1 MSESRQAYQSLLQHC
16 RQIARLTA
24 IQEQLAWDEL
34 TMLPDAATDF
44 RGQQLAHLAGLQHE
58 LNCDPRLDE
67 WLAAVGEPHTSAAE
81 RLNVAELRRRHVLS
95 KQVPKSLVEEL
106 ARVTT
111 TAQHE
116 WAIAREADDFG
127 RFGIWLERVIQ
138 LKREQAKCWTPGTDL
153 YEPLL
158 AEYEPGL
165 AYETI
170 TSTFAELRNQLPQ
183 LVQQRLSGQKP
194 VTHQPL
200 HGHFA
205 IPLQRALGMQLA
217 RQIGFDF
224 RRGRLDTAVHPFTT
238 HISANDCRIAIRFNE
253 QHLAPVIS
261 VLLHE
266 LGHAL
271 YDQGLPTEHFGE
283 PVGEP
288 ISLSVH
294 ESQARLWEN
303 VVGRGLGFWQFLLP
317 QIEAAFPATRGEWT
331 AEQIAAALNRV
342 EPGTNRVEADEV
354 TYNLHILLRVELE
367 RALLSGD
374 LAVRDLPAAWNDA
387 YQRLL
392 GVTPGSDHEGCLQD
406 GHWAAGMFGYF
417 PTYTLGNVLMAQLFD
432 NIERNLGPLD
442 KQFSRG
448 EFQALHHWL
457 KTNLFQHGKLSSTAA
472 WSQQL
477 TESDSTGGLNLQ
489 PLLQRLAGNDRSIDL
504 GLRQR

>member
-1 MSESRQAYQSLLQHC
+1 MSDSRLAYNSLLEHF
-16 RQIARLTA
+16 RQLARLTA
-24 IQEQLAWDEL
+24 IHEQLGWDEL

-44 RGQQLAHLAGLQHE
+44 RGQQLAYLAGLQHE
-58 LNCDPRLDE
+58 LNCNPRLDE
-67 WLAAVGEPHTSAAE
+67 WLAAVSEPHSTTAE
-81 RLNVAELRRRHVLS
+81 RINVAELRRRHALS
-95 KQVPKSLVEEL
+95 QQLPKSLVEEL

-116 WAIAREADDFG
+116 WALAREADDFG
-127 RFGIWLERVIQ
+127 RFGIWLERVIK
-138 LKREQAKCWTPGTDL
+138 LKREQAKCLTAGTDL

-170 TSTFAELRNQLPQ
+170 KTTFAELSSQLPQ
-183 LVQQRLSGQKP
+183 LVKQRLSGQKP

-205 IPLQRALGMQLA
+205 TSHQRALGTQLA

-238 HISANDCRIAIRFNE
+238 HISADDCRIAIRFNE

-283 PVGEP
+283 PIGEP

-303 VVGRGLGFWQFLLP
+303 AVGRSRGFWQFLLP

-331 AEQIAAALNRV
+331 AEQIAAALSRV

-392 GVTPGSDHEGCLQD
+392 GVTPGSDREGCLQD

-417 PTYTLGNVLMAQLFD
+417 PTYTLGNVLMAQLVEK
-432 NIERNLGPLD
+432 IQREHGQLD
-442 KQFSRG
+442 EQFSRG
-448 EFQALHHWL
+448 DFQTLLLWL
-457 KTNLFQHGKLSSTAA
+457 RTNLFQQGKLLSTAA

-477 TESDSTGGLNLQ
+477 SEPDSSGGLNLQ
-489 PLLQRLAGNDRSIDL
+489 PLLQRLAGNETSIDL
-504 GLRQR
+504 GLRR

>member
-1 MSESRQAYQSLLQHC
+1 MMSDSRQAYNSLLEYC
-16 RQIARLTA
+16 RQLARLTA
-24 IQEQLAWDEL
+24 IHEQLGWDEL
-34 TMLPDAATDF
+34 TMLPDAATDY
-44 RGQQLAHLAGLQHE
+44 RGQQLAYLAGLQHE

-67 WLAAVGEPHTSAAE
+67 WLAAVGEPHNLAE
-81 RLNVAELRRRHVLS
+81 ERINVNELRRRHSLS
-95 KQVPKSLVEEL
+95 KQLPKSLVEEL

-116 WAIAREADDFG
+116 WALARESDDFG
-127 RFGIWLERVIQ
+127 RFGIWLERVVK
-138 LKREQAKCWTPGTDL
+138 LKREQARCWTAGTDL

-165 AYETI
+165 DYPIINATL
-170 TSTFAELRNQLPQ
+170 AELSSRLPE

-194 VTHQPL
+194 PLKQQPL
-200 HGHFA
+200 QGNFA
-205 IPLQRALGMQLA
+205 EIPQRSLCETLA
-217 RQIGFDF
+217 KAIGFDF

-238 HISANDCRIAIRFNE
+238 HISADDCRIAIRFNE
-253 QHLAPVIS
+253 QNLAPVVS

-303 VVGRGLGFWQFLLP
+303 AVGRSLGFWQFLLP
-317 QIEAAFPATRGEWT
+317 QIEAAFPATRGQWT
-331 AEQIAAALNRV
+331 AEQIVAALARV
-342 EPGTNRVEADEV
+342 QPSVNRVEADEA

-367 RALLSGD
+367 RALVNGD

-387 YQRLL
+387 YRRLL
-392 GVTPGSDHEGCLQD
+392 GKAPGSDREGCLQD

-417 PTYTLGNVLMAQLFD
+417 PTYTLGNVLMAQMVEKIQRD
-432 NIERNLGPLD
+432 LGPLD
-442 KQFSRG
+442 EQFARG
-448 EFQALHHWL
+448 DFQPLHHWL
-457 KTNLFQHGKLSSTAA
+457 KINLFQHGKRLSTSEWAERLSSP
-472 WSQQL
+472 
-477 TESDSTGGLNLQ
+477 ESTGTLNLQ
-489 PLLQRLAGNDRSIDL
+489 PLLRRLAKPL
-504 GLRQR
+504 